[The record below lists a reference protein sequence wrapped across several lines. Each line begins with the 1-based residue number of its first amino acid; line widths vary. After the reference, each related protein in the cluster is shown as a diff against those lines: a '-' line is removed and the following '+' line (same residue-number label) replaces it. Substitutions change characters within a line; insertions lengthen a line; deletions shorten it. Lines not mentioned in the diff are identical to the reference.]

1 MHSAA
6 EVNCTDQTEM
16 YIFNHMGYETKRK
29 LKLTMNLAMFCS
41 VLLDCS
47 QEGGGQTRR
56 KMLIIYVCI
65 IQIHDVQIIRD

>member
-16 YIFNHMGYETKRK
+16 YIFNLMGYETKRK

-41 VLLDCS
+41 VLLD
-47 QEGGGQTRR
+47 GGRWPRR
-56 KMLIIYVCI
+56 WWPDKKGNAYY
-65 IQIHDVQIIRD
+65 IRMYHSDT